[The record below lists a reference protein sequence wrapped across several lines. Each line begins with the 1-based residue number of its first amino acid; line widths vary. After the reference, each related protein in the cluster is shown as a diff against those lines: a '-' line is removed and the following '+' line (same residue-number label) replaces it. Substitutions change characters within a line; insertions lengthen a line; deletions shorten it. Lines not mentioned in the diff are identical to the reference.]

1 MNVGVAL
8 SPIGLLINNKDWYQM
23 IRYQEIGRLFKRAVQ
38 FGCIVGIWGSLLTA
52 CVGLPKQ
59 ASEAI
64 GNDSIVQ
71 GFIKVRPV
79 GPNTRGFVT
88 QLRFFHVLNLG
99 TQERFQVDIQ
109 SAEKGFFLALDPG
122 DYEVI
127 RVRIN
132 EGPMMMESHVSLP
145 FQILPNQNIFL
156 GTWYMEVDSPRTQR
170 MLRMEILSDQPQGE
184 GVNESQ
190 HPQIEE
196 NLVAML
202 PKVEN
207 NEVRLYTVAPYPKV
221 NFYYR

>member
-1 MNVGVAL
+1 M
-8 SPIGLLINNKDWYQM
+8 INYPDT
-23 IRYQEIGRLFKRAVQ
+23 GRFIKRAAQ
-38 FGCIVGIWGSLLTA
+38 LGCVVGICGSLLTA
-52 CVGLPKQ
+52 CVGLPTQ
-59 ASEAI
+59 ASEAR
-64 GNDSIVQ
+64 GNDGIVQ
-71 GFIKVRPV
+71 GFVKVRPV
-79 GPNTRGFVT
+79 EPNSRGFVT

-99 TQERFQVDIQ
+99 TQERIRVDIQ
-109 SAEKGFFLALDPG
+109 AAEKGFSLALDPG

-132 EGPMMMESHVSLP
+132 EGFTMMESHVSLP
-145 FQILPNQNIFL
+145 FQVMPNTNTFL

-170 MLRMEILSDQPQGE
+170 MLRMEILPDPPQGE
-184 GVNESQ
+184 EVNDTQQSKRDK
-190 HPQIEE
+190 

>member
-1 MNVGVAL
+1 MNGEMV
-8 SPIGLLINNKDWYQM
+8 LITMRVDQKEGFYQV
-23 IRYQEIGRLFKRAVQ
+23 IRCQGIGRFFKRVAQ
-38 FGCIVGIWGSLLTA
+38 FGCIACLCGGLLTA

-59 ASEAI
+59 ASEAM
-64 GNDSIVQ
+64 GDESIVH
-71 GFIKVRPV
+71 GFIKVRPS
-79 GPNTRGFVT
+79 GPYSRGFVT

-99 TQERFQVDIQ
+99 TQERFRVDIQ
-109 SAEKGFFLALDPG
+109 SSDKGFLLALDPG

-132 EGPMMMESHVSLP
+132 EGPMSMESHVSLP
-145 FQILPNQNIFL
+145 FQVLPNKHIFL

-170 MLRMEILSDQPQGE
+170 MLRMEILSDQHQGE
-184 GVNESQ
+184 GFNDSQ
-190 HPQIEE
+190 HTQREE

-202 PKVEN
+202 PKVGK

>member
-1 MNVGVAL
+1 
-8 SPIGLLINNKDWYQM
+8 M
-23 IRYQEIGRLFKRAVQ
+23 IRYPDIGRFFKRAAQ
-38 FGCIVGIWGSLLTA
+38 FVCVVGIGGGLLTA

-59 ASEAI
+59 ASEAM
-64 GNDSIVQ
+64 GDDSIVH

-109 SAEKGFFLALDPG
+109 SADKGFSLALDPG

-127 RVRIN
+127 RVRVN
-132 EGPMMMESHVSLP
+132 EGPMSMESHVSLP
-145 FQILPNQNIFL
+145 FQVLPNKHIFL

-170 MLRMEILSDQPQGE
+170 MLRMEVLSDQPQGE
-184 GVNESQ
+184 GFNDSQ
-190 HPQIEE
+190 HSQREE
-196 NLVAML
+196 DLVAML
-202 PKVEN
+202 PKVEKS
-207 NEVRLYTVAPYPKV
+207 EVRLYTVAPYPKV